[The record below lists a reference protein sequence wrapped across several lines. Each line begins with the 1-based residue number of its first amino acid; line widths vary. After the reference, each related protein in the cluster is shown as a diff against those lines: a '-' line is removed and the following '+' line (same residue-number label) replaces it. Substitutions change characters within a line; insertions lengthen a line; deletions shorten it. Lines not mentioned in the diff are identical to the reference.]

1 MKFQFYSDPGHGWAK
16 VKRSLLKELGIE
28 DKISSYSY
36 QKGEFVYL
44 EEDCDQYLFWKTMK
58 DQGREVEYIQHN
70 CNGSSS
76 IRNYDSFQPQG
87 SVKYYLLSILTRC
100 GEFEFTQEITIKVEE
115 DVKVE
120 NAAREVVANW
130 YDDGDPGGRDGPNDN
145 GEYWFD
151 NGNVVCCNRITEI
164 SENEYEIFKKYGI

>member
-1 MKFQFYSDPGHGWAK
+1 MKF
-16 VKRSLLKELGIE
+16 
-28 DKISSYSY
+28 
-36 QKGEFVYL
+36 
-44 EEDCDQYLFWKTMK
+44 
-58 DQGREVEYIQHN
+58 
-70 CNGSSS
+70 
-76 IRNYDSFQPQG
+76 
-87 SVKYYLLSILTRC
+87 YLLSILTRC
-100 GEFEFTQEITIKVEE
+100 GEFEFTEEITIKVEE

-164 SENEYEIFKKYGI
+164 SKKEYGVFKKYGI

>member
-1 MKFQFYSDPGHGWAK
+1 MTQANSKSLKIHFYADPGHGWAK

-58 DQGREVEYIQHN
+58 DQGREVEYIQHH

-76 IRNYDSFQPQG
+76 IRNYESFQPQG
-87 SVKYYLLSILTRC
+87 SV
-100 GEFEFTQEITIKVEE
+100 Q
-115 DVKVE
+115 
-120 NAAREVVANW
+120 
-130 YDDGDPGGRDGPNDN
+130 
-145 GEYWFD
+145 
-151 NGNVVCCNRITEI
+151 
-164 SENEYEIFKKYGI
+164 